1 MQVAHSG
8 ALVQGDV
15 SAVTARTDS
24 KLVQLEA
31 LRGLA
36 AFVVVAWHFFWAFD
50 PGRIGIVDGFDKST
64 AMLGSVSFAS
74 IDGPAAVTL
83 FFVLSGF
90 VLPLGF
96 FRSGRTEVV
105 VRAVAKRWL
114 RLVGLVLLAVL
125 ISYLLFR
132 LGLYRHREAAQLSQS
147 AWLGT
152 FGGSHPPQGFTPS
165 LRSAVLEGSLF
176 AFLREPDM
184 YNPMLWTMHHEF
196 LGSFVTF
203 FLAVLIWRARVAAA
217 IWFLAAA
224 AVIVHF
230 TDPWLFAF
238 VIGTGLAWFM
248 SRFDVHLSPV
258 VALACIVAGV
268 FLFGYLEP
276 RGAYAGFALVRD
288 PSPVRFD
295 RIAIHTASGLLIILG
310 LLGSNRLGASLASP
324 PFRLLGRLSFPV
336 YLFHFP
342 LLCSVAC
349 GLFIVLRPALS
360 QQDTLLLVALVYGPL
375 VVGVGYLFA
384 RIDELWLHWVN
395 RFATQLVGPQAR

>member
-1 MQVAHSG
+1 MYVANSG
-8 ALVQGDV
+8 ALVRADA
-15 SAVTARTDS
+15 SAVTARTES

-50 PGRIGIVDGFDKST
+50 PARIGIVDGFDKS
-64 AMLGSVSFAS
+64 AGMLGSVSFAS

-96 FRSGRTEVV
+96 FRSGRTELV
-105 VRAVAKRWL
+105 VRAAAKRWL
-114 RLVGLVLLAVL
+114 RLLGLVLLAVL
-125 ISYLLFR
+125 VSYLLFR
-132 LGLYRHREAAQLSQS
+132 FGLYRHREAAQLSQS

-152 FGGSHPPQGFTPS
+152 FGGTHPPQGFTPS
-165 LRSAVLEGSLF
+165 LSGALLEGSLF

-203 FLAVLIWRARVAAA
+203 FLAILIWRARVAAA

-238 VIGTGLAWFM
+238 VTGTGLAWFM
-248 SRFDVHLSPV
+248 SRFDVHLPPV
-258 VALACIVAGV
+258 VALACIAAGV

-276 RGAYAGFALVRD
+276 RGAYAGFAALRD

-310 LLGSNRLGASLASP
+310 LLGSSRLGGSLDSP

-349 GLFIVLRPALS
+349 GLFIPLRPTMSLQS
-360 QQDTLLLVALVYGPL
+360 TLLLVAAVYGPL

-384 RIDELWLHWVN
+384 RVDELWLQWVN
-395 RFATQLVGPQAR
+395 RFAARLTGP